1 MKELISIII
10 PYFKKKKYL
19 EKTIQSVV
27 KQTYQKFEVILIYD
41 DIDNSDLKFVK
52 YTLRKIK
59 NKKIIINKK
68 NLGVGMSRNLGI
80 KIAQGKFIAFLD
92 ADDTWHKDKIKEQ
105 VIYMKKNKVDFS
117 YSSYAIS
124 DKNMKML
131 KMIKAPKK
139 VMFKDLLFACNI
151 GLSSVMIKAYLLKY
165 DKFTSLK
172 TQEDYLLWL
181 KLSRRNI
188 KMEGITKTLMYWRK
202 TDNSL
207 SSSAIQKLKDAFSI
221 YNKHL
226 NLSIIKSTYHV
237 LLLSMNFLR
246 KRYL

>member
-10 PYFKKKKYL
+10 PYFKKKKYF
-19 EKTIQSVV
+19 EKTIESVV
-27 KQTYQKFEVILIYD
+27 NQTYQKFEVILIYD

-68 NLGVGMSRNLGI
+68 NLGVGVSRNIGI
-80 KIAQGKFIAFLD
+80 QAAQGRFIAFLD
-92 ADDTWHKDKIKEQ
+92 ADDMWHKDKIKEQ
-105 VIYMKKNKVDFS
+105 IIYMKKNKVDFS
-117 YSSYAIS
+117 YSSYAIN
-124 DKNMKML
+124 DKNMKIL
-131 KMIKAPKK
+131 KIIKAPKK

-151 GLSSVMIKAYLLKY
+151 GLSSVMIKAYLLND

-181 KLSRRNI
+181 KLSKRNI

-207 SSSAIQKLKDAFSI
+207 SSSVTQKLKDAFSI
-221 YNKHL
+221 YNRHL
-226 NLSIIKSTYHV
+226 NLSITKSTYHV

>member
-10 PYFKKKKYL
+10 PYFKKKKYF
-19 EKTIQSVV
+19 EKTIESVV
-27 KQTYQKFEVILIYD
+27 NQTYQKFEVILIYD

-68 NLGVGMSRNLGI
+68 NLGVGVSRNIGI
-80 KIAQGKFIAFLD
+80 QAAQGRFIAFLD
-92 ADDTWHKDKIKEQ
+92 ADDMWHKDKIKEQ
-105 VIYMKKNKVDFS
+105 IIYMKKNKVDFS
-117 YSSYAIS
+117 YSSYAIN
-124 DKNMKML
+124 DKNMKIL
-131 KMIKAPKK
+131 KIIKAPKK

-151 GLSSVMIKAYLLKY
+151 GLSSVMIKAYLLND

-181 KLSRRNI
+181 KLSKRNI

-207 SSSAIQKLKDAFSI
+207 SSSVTQKLKDAFSI
-221 YNKHL
+221 YNRHL

>member
-139 VMFKDLLFACNI
+139 VMFKDEGKNILDEIDYDIIKKFGFYNFFDQNRNYMIREQIEEFYKQFIKEQIVEIGEKDLIGAWWILHESKINEVFSDDGINLPLLSEY
-151 GLSSVMIKAYLLKY
+151 LSSDWGFYHTVI
-165 DKFTSLK
+165 
-172 TQEDYLLWL
+172 
-181 KLSRRNI
+181 NI
-188 KMEGITKTLMYWRK
+188 YF
-202 TDNSL
+202 
-207 SSSAIQKLKDAFSI
+207 AVFSI
-221 YNKHL
+221 
-226 NLSIIKSTYHV
+226 
-237 LLLSMNFLR
+237 
-246 KRYL
+246 

>member
-10 PYFKKKKYL
+10 PYFKKKKYF
-19 EKTIQSVV
+19 EKTIESVV
-27 KQTYQKFEVILIYD
+27 NQTYKKFEVILIYD

-68 NLGVGMSRNLGI
+68 NLGVGVSRNIGI
-80 KIAQGKFIAFLD
+80 QAAQGRFIAFLD
-92 ADDTWHKDKIKEQ
+92 ADDMWHKDKIKEQ
-105 VIYMKKNKVDFS
+105 IIYMKKNKVDFS
-117 YSSYAIS
+117 YSSYAIN
-124 DKNMKML
+124 DKNMKIL
-131 KMIKAPKK
+131 KIIKAPKK

-151 GLSSVMIKAYLLKY
+151 GLSSVMIKAYLLND

-181 KLSRRNI
+181 KLSKRNI

-207 SSSAIQKLKDAFSI
+207 SSSVTQKLKDAFSI
-221 YNKHL
+221 YNRHL

>member
-237 LLLSMNFLR
+237 LLLSMNFLK

>member
-19 EKTIQSVV
+19 EKTIQSIA

-52 YTLRKIK
+52 YALRKIK

-117 YSSYAIS
+117 YSSYSIN

-131 KMIKAPKK
+131 KTIKAPKK

-165 DKFTSLK
+165 EKFTSLK

-188 KMEGITKTLMYWRK
+188 KMEGITKTLMCWRK

-207 SSSAIQKLKDAFSI
+207 SSSTIQKLKDAFLI
-221 YNKHL
+221 YNRHL